1 MTYRTLSLGLA
12 ATALLSTGCATKTY
26 VDEQITD
33 LDTRLDARMDA
44 QDARITELSATSAQ
58 ALQRAEDAGVLAQ
71 GKFLYTVVFSDD
83 GLTFDSEQATLS
95 DAARARLALLA
106 EDLKADNQ
114 NVFLEIQGH
123 TDATGDPTYNLWL
136 GEQRAEA
143 VQRYLHGQGIGLGR
157 IATIS
162 YGEEAPAAPNN
173 TPEGRAANR
182 RVEVVVLE

>member
-26 VDEQITD
+26 VDEQIGD
-33 LDTRLDARMDA
+33 LDARMDARMDA
-44 QDARITELSATSAQ
+44 QDERITQLTATSAQ

-83 GLTFDSEQATLS
+83 GVTFDSEQFTLS
-95 DAARARLALLA
+95 DPAKSRLALLA
-106 EDLKADNQ
+106 DDLKADNQ
-114 NVFLEIQGH
+114 NVYLEVQGH
-123 TDATGDPTYNLWL
+123 TDATGDPDYNLWL
-136 GEQRAEA
+136 GQQRAEA
-143 VQRYLHGQGIGLGR
+143 VKRYLHGRGIALGR

-162 YGEEAPAAPNN
+162 YGEEAPTQSNA